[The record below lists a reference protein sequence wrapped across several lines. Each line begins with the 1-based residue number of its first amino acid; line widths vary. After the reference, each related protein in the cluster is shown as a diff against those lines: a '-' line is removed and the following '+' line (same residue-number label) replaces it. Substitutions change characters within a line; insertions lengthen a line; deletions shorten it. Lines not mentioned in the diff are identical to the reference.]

1 MLIKLFKHMEE
12 YIGNELELFKHATNW
27 KNYYNSKIKKY
38 LKNDVLEVGAGI
50 GETTYSL
57 CDETQKSWVCV
68 EPDAFLVDI
77 ILKKKDDGY
86 LPSMIEIKKGT
97 IDNLDKEVKFDTIIY
112 IDVIEHIEMDSEE
125 LIKASSFLKPNGHL
139 IILVPAHNYLFSK
152 FDHAIG
158 HFRRYNK
165 KSLKKVI
172 PSDLKNKK
180 LIYLD
185 SVGLLASLMN
195 KWFLKQDYPKL
206 KQISF
211 WDKIMIP
218 ISKIIDKIVFYKLG
232 KTVVGVWQKRG

>member
-1 MLIKLFKHMEE
+1 MGE
-12 YIGNELELFKHATNW
+12 YIGNELELFKYAINW
-27 KNYYNSKIKKY
+27 KKYYKSKISKY

-57 CDETQKSWVCV
+57 CDGTQKSWVCI
-68 EPDAFLVDI
+68 EPDA
-77 ILKKKDDGY
+77 ILIDLINKKKENGY

-97 IDNLDKEVKFDTIIY
+97 IDNLDKETKFDAIIY

-139 IILVPAHNYLFSK
+139 IILVPAHSYLFSK
-152 FDHAIG
+152 FDVAIG

-165 KSLKKVI
+165 KSLEKVI
-172 PSDLKNKK
+172 PTDLKKK
-180 LIYLD
+180 ELIYLD
-185 SVGLLASLMN
+185 SIGLLASLMN

-206 KQISF
+206 KQITF

-218 ISKIIDKIVFYKLG
+218 FSKIIDRLIFYKLG
-232 KTVVGVWQKRG
+232 KTVVGVWQKR